1 MISLHDED
9 SGQLIGTINAEQL
22 QFLMDELE
30 EEGVDDQDYA
40 ITPLLLE
47 VWENEKK
54 QPELSAML
62 KTALGNREEMNL
74 VWEEK

>member
-9 SGQLIGTINAEQL
+9 SGQLIGTIDEEQL
-22 QFLMDELE
+22 QFLIDELE
-30 EEGVDDQDYA
+30 EEGVADQDYA

-54 QPELSAML
+54 QPELRAML
-62 KTALGNREEMNL
+62 KKALGNREEMNL
-74 VWEEK
+74 VWEKK

>member
-1 MISLHDED
+1 MISLHDEN
-9 SGQLIGTINAEQL
+9 SGQLIGTISEEQL
-22 QFLMDELE
+22 QFLIDELE

-47 VWENEKK
+47 VWESEKK

-62 KTALGNREEMNL
+62 KTALGSREEMNL
-74 VWEEK
+74 VWEKK

>member
-1 MISLHDED
+1 MISLHDKD
-9 SGQLIGTINAEQL
+9 SGQFIGPISESQL
-22 QFLMDELE
+22 QFLIEELE

-54 QPELSAML
+54 HLELVEML
-62 KTALGNREEMNL
+62 RNTLGGREEMNL
-74 VWEEK
+74 VWNKD

>member
-9 SGQLIGTINAEQL
+9 SGQLIGTISAEQL

-74 VWEEK
+74 VWEQK